1 MAIKQIRAYLTFDG
15 KAAKAIALYE
25 RALDAKVERLTRFS
39 DAPAAGQRTPDSH
52 KDRIMHGVVRVGEE
66 QIMVMDAPPGVEVP
80 SASNV
85 QVALELDDPD
95 ELLRRFDA
103 LATGGVVRLAPHE
116 AFWGSKFGMLT
127 DAFGIRWLLNAPL
140 KKVG

>member
-1 MAIKQIRAYLTFDG
+1 MAIQKIRAYLTFNG
-15 KAAKAIALYE
+15 KAQKAIGLNE
-25 RALDAKVERLTRFS
+25 RALGAKVEQLTRFS
-39 DAPAAGQRTPDSH
+39 EAPASGPQIPESH
-52 KDRIMHGVVRVGEE
+52 KDRIMHGVLRVGDE
-66 QIMVMDAPPGVEVP
+66 QVMVMDAPPGVEVP

-95 ELLRRFDA
+95 ELLQRFDA
-103 LATGGVVRLAPHE
+103 LAAGGVVRIAPHD

-140 KKVG
+140 KKAG